1 MRITQQTRD
10 RNSLEGCQK
19 EPDRSSH
26 CKTREI
32 PPQIKKKGPL
42 HRLESGNREKP
53 GNPGEDLQSRQT
65 CLAGVCLHDV
75 HERYQTKVP

>member
-19 EPDRSSH
+19 EPDRFTLQDTGNS
-26 CKTREI
+26 
-32 PPQIKKKGPL
+32 PQIKKKGPL